1 MKAAVFAIPFLALSA
16 IPAPAQERTPQE
28 RPPQPEIIIGEAP
41 RAPDAPQSDDR
52 RQPGAGGAA
61 RGRETGRF
69 ERCVDVVIGS
79 EKSFGCLNEKL
90 KLQVDRVNPPV
101 TNTPPLDA
109 RSQDI
114 KVGVVNVPAVQEQY
128 GRNFGVSAF
137 PFRPPPPVF
146 STGSVPTVRR

>member
-1 MKAAVFAIPFLALSA
+1 MKAAVFAIPLSA
-16 IPAPAQERTPQE
+16 LVAMPAFAQE
-28 RPPQPEIIIGEAP
+28 RPPQPEIIIGDAP
-41 RAPDAPQSDDR
+41 RTDDR

-61 RGRETGRF
+61 GGRETGRF

-90 KLQVDRVNPPV
+90 KRQVDRVNPPI

-114 KVGVVNVPAVQEQY
+114 KIGVVNTPAVQEQF
-128 GRNFGVSAF
+128 GKNFGVSAF
-137 PFRPPPPVF
+137 PYRPPPPVF
-146 STGSVPTVRR
+146 SVPPGHR